1 MGEKVRKSVLFG
13 IIETMETLQ
22 EKLRAFQISFDKPEL
37 LEEAFTH
44 KSYYF
49 EHKNSSVFHNERL
62 EFLGDAALGFI
73 VVEYLY
79 KAYPH
84 EREGVLTEKKIS
96 IVRRESLADFSRKL
110 GFDQYLK
117 LGNGEEKGG
126 GRENDA
132 NLENLFEAFL
142 GALLMDKDLA
152 AVKKFIYDV
161 MIPEIENGSYDKVTD
176 YKSALQEIF
185 YTAGQI
191 DENNKIPLEYI
202 VVGKSGPVHA
212 PVFEV
217 DVVFEGRAIGR
228 GKGKSKK
235 IAEQDAARSA
245 FLKQKNQQ
253 KGN

>member
-1 MGEKVRKSVLFG
+1 M
-13 IIETMETLQ
+13 
-22 EKLRAFQISFDKPEL
+22 
-37 LEEAFTH
+37 
-44 KSYYF
+44 
-49 EHKNSSVFHNERL
+49 
-62 EFLGDAALGFI
+62 
-73 VVEYLY
+73 
-79 KAYPH
+79 
-84 EREGVLTEKKIS
+84 
-96 IVRRESLADFSRKL
+96 
-110 GFDQYLK
+110 K
-117 LGNGEEKGG
+117 LGNGEEKSG

-191 DENNKIPLEYI
+191 DKNNKIPLEYV

-217 DVVFEGRAIGR
+217 DVVFEGRTIGH

-253 KGN
+253 KDN

>member
-1 MGEKVRKSVLFG
+1 
-13 IIETMETLQ
+13 METLQ
-22 EKLRAFQISFDKPEL
+22 EKLRAYQINFAKPEL

-62 EFLGDAALGFI
+62 EFLGDAALGFVI
-73 VVEYLY
+73 VEYLY

-84 EREGVLTEKKIS
+84 EREGVLTEKKIA

-110 GFDQYLK
+110 GFDQFLK

-126 GRENDA
+126 GRQNDA

-152 AVKKFIYDV
+152 AVKQFIYDV
-161 MIPEIENGSYDKVTD
+161 MIPEIESGSFDKVTD

-185 YTAGQI
+185 YSAGQI
-191 DENNKIPLEYI
+191 NQDNKIPLEYAI
-202 VVGKSGPVHA
+202 IGQSGPEHA
-212 PVFEV
+212 PIFEV
-217 DVVFEGRAIGR
+217 ELTFDGQVIGR
-228 GKGKSKK
+228 GQGKSKK

-245 FLKQKNQQ
+245 FMAQQ
-253 KGN
+253 KGQKGQ

>member
-1 MGEKVRKSVLFG
+1 MENLQDKLKAYQ
-13 IIETMETLQ
+13 II
-22 EKLRAFQISFDKPEL
+22 FNKPEL
-37 LEEAFTH
+37 LAEAFTH

-49 EHKNSSVFHNERL
+49 EHKSSSVFHNERL

-73 VVEYLY
+73 IVEYLY

-117 LGNGEEKGG
+117 LGNGEEKSG

-142 GALLMDKDLA
+142 GAILMDKDFN
-152 AVKKFIYDV
+152 AVKDFIYKV

-185 YTAGQI
+185 YTAGHI
-191 DENNKIPLEYI
+191 DTNNKIPLEYVI
-202 VVGKSGPVHA
+202 IGQSGPVHA

-217 DVVFEGRAIGR
+217 TVEFEGEVIGQ

-245 FLKQKNQQ
+245 FVNQKKQQEDN
-253 KGN
+253 